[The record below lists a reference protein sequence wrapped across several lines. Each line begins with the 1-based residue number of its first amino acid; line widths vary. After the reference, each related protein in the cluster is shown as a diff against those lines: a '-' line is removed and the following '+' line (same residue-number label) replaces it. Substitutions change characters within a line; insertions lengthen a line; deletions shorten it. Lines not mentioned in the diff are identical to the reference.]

1 MSDDDL
7 KKDADEAYD
16 HAYEKWS
23 LFHREAKKD
32 IGYTLGNPWSEK
44 DKSKLKKQER
54 DALVWNRCR
63 RMVNLLSGT
72 ERSNRLSVKLDPIEG
87 ADRKTVDQHSGTIQF
102 IFNRGHAYHTIS
114 DTYEHGPLMCGLGL
128 IETYLDY
135 SYDPITGDVAFARI
149 PYNQFLVD
157 PYFTKPNLTD
167 CNFIRLRDWMTLCQV
182 QTMMP
187 SLKKE
192 DIEGTIQH
200 GKDNK
205 FPDNPAS
212 KDFKGKNL
220 FKVDRFYRRVSEDKT
235 RLVDPETGQSWDFPG
250 KKKDLEAFLA
260 SPHDKI
266 PDQTWGQLVKPV
278 RYSKQIVKMGLL
290 VEDKT
295 FYDDFEPHGLEEFPF
310 TAFVGYFTPESD
322 DWRNRLCGVVRDM
335 RDPQTNSNRRRMK
348 FIDIMDNFIDA
359 VVAKKGALVNPKQA
373 YQRGPMVLWVN
384 DDEGDRKYEI
394 GKDVQIMRGGGN
406 VSGLIEGIQMAD
418 KDIEE
423 IPGGNETL
431 LGLPSKDDPQE
442 AWVMGKLRMQA
453 GLKIFEPLIDNLRA
467 STCDLAMKALAIVQN
482 NYPKYKVGK
491 ILNEE
496 PTPLYY
502 DKDFTHYNVMAVP
515 GLLTESQRQMKHAQ
529 MMALEKMHPGTFPI
543 WMILESSDLE
553 LAADFI
559 GQLKQADEMKKKLGM
574 VNIQQQMAEAKASL
588 KKIEADTEKA
598 KGLGMKAIMDALKT
612 KAEIQNMPADQM
624 HKMIEL
630 MREMDQTGGFG
641 MEGSS
646 LPAGQEDQQVPTNP
660 ITKR

>member
-1 MSDDDL
+1 
-7 KKDADEAYD
+7 
-16 HAYEKWS
+16 
-23 LFHREAKKD
+23 
-32 IGYTLGNPWSEK
+32 
-44 DKSKLKKQER
+44 
-54 DALVWNRCR
+54 
-63 RMVNLLSGT
+63 
-72 ERSNRLSVKLDPIEG
+72 
-87 ADRKTVDQHSGTIQF
+87 
-102 IFNRGHAYHTIS
+102 
-114 DTYEHGPLMCGLGL
+114 
-128 IETYLDY
+128 
-135 SYDPITGDVAFARI
+135 
-149 PYNQFLVD
+149 
-157 PYFTKPNLTD
+157 
-167 CNFIRLRDWMTLCQV
+167 
-182 QTMMP
+182 
-187 SLKKE
+187 
-192 DIEGTIQH
+192 
-200 GKDNK
+200 
-205 FPDNPAS
+205 
-212 KDFKGKNL
+212 
-220 FKVDRFYRRVSEDKT
+220 
-235 RLVDPETGQSWDFPG
+235 
-250 KKKDLEAFLA
+250 
-260 SPHDKI
+260 
-266 PDQTWGQLVKPV
+266 
-278 RYSKQIVKMGLL
+278 
-290 VEDKT
+290 
-295 FYDDFEPHGLEEFPF
+295 
-310 TAFVGYFTPESD
+310 
-322 DWRNRLCGVVRDM
+322 
-335 RDPQTNSNRRRMK
+335 
-348 FIDIMDNFIDA
+348 
-359 VVAKKGALVNPKQA
+359 
-373 YQRGPMVLWVN
+373 
-384 DDEGDRKYEI
+384 
-394 GKDVQIMRGGGN
+394 
-406 VSGLIEGIQMAD
+406 LIEGIQMAD

-646 LPAGQEDQQVPTNP
+646 LPAGQEDPQVPTNP